1 MIKYRSV
8 ISIALLITKMVA
20 LLTMYFCGVKNIYL
34 YALVYLCDSVIMS
47 CELLYVYRFINKEL
61 FFTFNF
67 GEIKRLLKEALPF
80 FAGIVF

>member
-1 MIKYRSV
+1 
-8 ISIALLITKMVA
+8 
-20 LLTMYFCGVKNIYL
+20 MYFCGVKNIYL
-34 YALVYLCDSVIMS
+34 YALIYLCDSVIMS
-47 CELLYVYRFINKEL
+47 CGLLYVYRFINKEL